1 MINNLRK
8 YILLY
13 IYIHILTIVSTL
25 QNFIPFVQPKRKGIP
40 LVYLLLL
47 SSLSLPHL
55 FLFLS
60 PYCQLDKTGKEEG
73 ELSRE
78 TGGGEDGGLCKPAD
92 YYLRATRRRA
102 NHLFIKWTIVAKSNG
117 N

>member
-47 SSLSLPHL
+47 SSLSPCLIFSCFYPL
-55 FLFLS
+55 IVNL
-60 PYCQLDKTGKEEG
+60 T
-73 ELSRE
+73 
-78 TGGGEDGGLCKPAD
+78 KPG
-92 YYLRATRRRA
+92 RRRA
-102 NHLFIKWTIVAKSNG
+102 N
-117 N
+117 